1 MSNSQI
7 NLPKTAFSMKANLPA
22 REPEILEYWQKI
34 NLYRELRNSSKGKE
48 KFVLHDGPPYA
59 NGNIHMG
66 TALNKI
72 LKDIIVKFHQMDGKD
87 SIYVP
92 GWDCHG
98 LPIEWKIEEQYK
110 KNKKNKND
118 VPIVEFRK
126 ECRLFAEKWIE
137 VHKGQFKRLGV
148 VGDWENYYSTMSFD
162 AEAQIVR
169 ELGKFLKEG
178 SLYRGFKPVLW
189 STVEKTALADAEV
202 ERVLS
207 MADGAL
213 LLIDSAEGVMPQTK
227 FVLSKALK
235 QGLKPIVVINKLD
248 KADQRANEVLDETFD
263 LFVSLDANEEQ
274 LDFPVLYASGRSGW
288 ADTEV
293 DGPRENLNPLL
304 DLILDHVKPAK
315 FEKEKPFAMLSTL
328 LYADSFLGRSLVGR
342 ITQGTAK
349 ANQSIKAI
357 NLNGEKVD
365 EGKLTKIFRYEGTK
379 KVPIEVGEAG
389 DIVVIAGLENANV
402 ADTICDLDV
411 NEPISATPIDPPTM
425 SITITVNTSPLAGK
439 EGKKLTS
446 TQIRDRL
453 LQEAQNNVGITFA
466 ENNGNDS
473 FVVSG
478 RGELML
484 EILLTQMRREGFE
497 MTVSPPKVLYQ
508 TDESGKKLEPI
519 EEITMDLDEEY
530 SSKVIDSMN
539 RRKGKLIDLKD
550 TGKDKKRL
558 IFHAPTRGLMGYTS
572 RFLTLTKGNGVI
584 NRIFHSYGPFEG
596 EMEGRRNGA
605 LIAMEQGKAVA
616 FAIFNLQ
623 ARGEMFVTHNDPVY
637 PGMIV
642 GLSPK
647 PGDMI
652 INVMK
657 GKKLTNMRT
666 QGTDENVV
674 LTPVRKMSIAEQ
686 LSMLNTDEALEITPE
701 SCRLRKSILDP
712 HERKRSEKSGAAA

>member
-1 MSNSQI
+1 MI
-7 NLPKTAFSMKANLPA
+7 NNIRNITIIAHVDHGKTTMIDSLMKQSGLF
-22 REPEILEYWQKI
+22 RENE
-34 NLYRELRNSSKGKE
+34 
-48 KFVLHDGPPYA
+48 
-59 NGNIHMG
+59 
-66 TALNKI
+66 
-72 LKDIIVKFHQMDGKD
+72 
-87 SIYVP
+87 
-92 GWDCHG
+92 
-98 LPIEWKIEEQYK
+98 
-110 KNKKNKND
+110 
-118 VPIVEFRK
+118 IVEERLMDSGELEK
-126 ECRLFAEKWIE
+126 ERGITILAKPASINWKNSRINIIDTPGHRDFA
-137 VHKGQFKRLGV
+137 
-148 VGDWENYYSTMSFD
+148 
-162 AEAQIVR
+162 
-169 ELGKFLKEG
+169 
-178 SLYRGFKPVLW
+178 
-189 STVEKTALADAEV
+189 AEV

-235 QGLKPIVVINKLD
+235 QGLKPIVIINKLD
-248 KADQRANEVLDETFD
+248 KPDQRAEEVLDETFD

-288 ADTEV
+288 ASKEL
-293 DGPRENLNPLL
+293 DGSKENLHPLL
-304 DLILDHVKPAK
+304 DLILEHVKPA
-315 FEKEKPFAMLSTL
+315 ELDDSKPFAMLSTL
-328 LYADSFLGRSLVGR
+328 LYADTFLGRSLVGK
-342 ITQGTAK
+342 ISQGTAK
-349 ANQSIKAI
+349 ANQQIKAI
-357 NLNGEKVD
+357 NLQGEKID
-365 EGKLTKIFRYEGTK
+365 EGRLTKIFRYEGTK
-379 KVPIEVGEAG
+379 KVPIEVGVAG
-389 DIVVIAGLENANV
+389 DIVVIAGLEKANV
-402 ADTICDLDV
+402 ADTICNLEVKD
-411 NEPISATPIDPPTM
+411 PIPATPIDPPTM
-425 SITITVNTSPLAGK
+425 SIKVTVNSSPLAGI

-453 LQEAQNNVGITFA
+453 ILEAQNNVGITFSEN
-466 ENNGNDS
+466 ENNDA
-473 FVVSG
+473 FEISG

-508 TDESGKKLEPI
+508 QDENGNKLEPI
-519 EEITMDLDEEY
+519 EEITIDLDEEH

-584 NRIFHSYGPFEG
+584 NRIFHSYGKYEG

-605 LIAMEQGKAVA
+605 LISMETGKAVA

-637 PGMIV
+637 VGMIV
-642 GLSPK
+642 GLAPK
-647 PGDMI
+647 SGDLQ

-686 LSMLNTDEALEITPE
+686 LSILNNDEALEITPK
-701 SCRLRKSILDP
+701 SCRLRKAILDP
-712 HERKRSEKSGAAA
+712 HARKKSEKSSAFVA

>member
-1 MSNSQI
+1 MSNNI
-7 NLPKTAFSMKANLPA
+7 RNITIIAHVDHGKTTMIDNLMKQSGSFRENEVVDERLMDSGEIEKERGITILAKPA
-22 REPEILEYWQKI
+22 SIDWQ
-34 NLYRELRNSSKGKE
+34 NSR
-48 KFVLHDGPPYA
+48 V
-59 NGNIHMG
+59 NIID
-66 TALNKI
+66 T
-72 LKDIIVKFHQMDGKD
+72 
-87 SIYVP
+87 P
-92 GWDCHG
+92 GHRD
-98 LPIEWKIEEQYK
+98 
-110 KNKKNKND
+110 
-118 VPIVEFRK
+118 
-126 ECRLFAEKWIE
+126 FA
-137 VHKGQFKRLGV
+137 
-148 VGDWENYYSTMSFD
+148 
-162 AEAQIVR
+162 
-169 ELGKFLKEG
+169 
-178 SLYRGFKPVLW
+178 
-189 STVEKTALADAEV
+189 AEV

-227 FVLSKALK
+227 FVLAKALK

-274 LDFPVLYASGRSGW
+274 LDFPVMYASGRSGW
-288 ADTEV
+288 ASKEV
-293 DGPRENLNPLL
+293 DGPRENLHPLL
-304 DLILDHVKPAK
+304 DLIIEHVKPAELDK
-315 FEKEKPFAMLSTL
+315 TKPFAMLSTL

-342 ITQGTAK
+342 ISQGTAK
-349 ANQSIKAI
+349 ANQPIKAI
-357 NLNGEKVD
+357 NLKGEKVD

-389 DIVVIAGLENANV
+389 DIVVIAGLEKANV
-402 ADTICDLDV
+402 ADTICDPELND
-411 NEPISATPIDPPTM
+411 PIPATPIDPPTM
-425 SITITVNTSPLAGK
+425 SITISVNSSPLAGT

-453 LQEAQNNVGITFA
+453 VQEAQNNVGITFSQN
-466 ENNGNDS
+466 ENVDS
-473 FVVSG
+473 FVISG

-508 TDESGKKLEPI
+508 QDEAGNKLEPI
-519 EEITMDLDEEY
+519 EEITVDLDEEF
-530 SSKVIDSMN
+530 SSKIIDSMN
-539 RRKGKLIDLKD
+539 RRKGKLLDLKD

-572 RFLTLTKGNGVI
+572 RFLTLTKGTGVI
-584 NRIFHSYGPFEG
+584 NRIFHGYGKFEG
-596 EMEGRRNGA
+596 EMDGRKNGA
-605 LIAMEQGKAVA
+605 LISMATGKAVA

-637 PGMIV
+637 EGMIV
-642 GLSPK
+642 GLAPK

-657 GKKLTNMRT
+657 GKQLTNMRT

-686 LSMLNTDEALEITPE
+686 LSMLNTDEALEITPK
-701 SCRLRKSILDP
+701 SLRLRKAILNP
-712 HERKRSEKSGAAA
+712 NERKKNEKSSTPL

>member
-1 MSNSQI
+1 MSNNIRNITIIAHVDHGKTTLIDNLMKQSGSFRENEIVDERLMDSGELEKERGITILAKPASI
-7 NLPKTAFSMKANLPA
+7 NWNGS
-22 REPEILEYWQKI
+22 RI
-34 NLYRELRNSSKGKE
+34 N
-48 KFVLHDGPPYA
+48 
-59 NGNIHMG
+59 
-66 TALNKI
+66 
-72 LKDIIVKFHQMDGKD
+72 IIDT
-87 SIYVP
+87 P
-92 GWDCHG
+92 GHRD
-98 LPIEWKIEEQYK
+98 
-110 KNKKNKND
+110 
-118 VPIVEFRK
+118 
-126 ECRLFAEKWIE
+126 FA
-137 VHKGQFKRLGV
+137 
-148 VGDWENYYSTMSFD
+148 
-162 AEAQIVR
+162 
-169 ELGKFLKEG
+169 
-178 SLYRGFKPVLW
+178 
-189 STVEKTALADAEV
+189 AEV
-202 ERVLS
+202 ERVLC

-263 LFVSLDANEEQ
+263 LFVNLDANEEQ

-288 ADTEV
+288 ADKEL
-293 DGPRENLNPLL
+293 DGPRKNLNPLL
-304 DLILDHVKPAK
+304 DLIMEHVKPAQLDK
-315 FEKEKPFAMLSTL
+315 SKPFAMLSTL

-342 ITQGTAK
+342 IAQGTAR
-349 ANQSIKAI
+349 ANQTIKAI
-357 NLNGEKVD
+357 NLKGEKVD
-365 EGKLTKIFRYEGTK
+365 EGRLTKIFRYEGTK
-379 KVPIEVGEAG
+379 KVPIEIGEAG
-389 DIVVIAGLENANV
+389 DIVVVAGLEKANV
-402 ADTICDLDV
+402 ADTICDLEV
-411 NEPISATPIDPPTM
+411 NEAIHAIPIDPPTM
-425 SITITVNTSPLAGK
+425 SITITVNTSPLAGT

-453 LQEAQNNVGITFA
+453 IQEAQNNVGISFS
-466 ENNGNDS
+466 ENEGNDS
-473 FVVSG
+473 FVISG

-484 EILLTQMRREGFE
+484 EILLIQMRREGFE
-497 MTVSPPKVLYQ
+497 LTVSPPKVLYEY
-508 TDESGKKLEPI
+508 DEKGNKLEPI
-519 EEITMDLDEEY
+519 EEITVDIDEEY

-550 TGKDKKRL
+550 TGKNKKRL

-584 NRIFHSYGPFEG
+584 NRIFHSYGAFEG

-605 LIAMEQGKAVA
+605 LISMEQGKAVA

-642 GLSPK
+642 GLAPK

-666 QGTDENVV
+666 QNTDENVV

-686 LSMLNTDEALEITPE
+686 LSILNSDEALEITPL
-701 SCRLRKSILDP
+701 SCRLRKAILDP
-712 HERKRSEKSGAAA
+712 HQRKRSEKSGAAA

>member
-1 MSNSQI
+1 MSNNI
-7 NLPKTAFSMKANLPA
+7 RNITIIAHVDHGKTTMIDNLMKQCGSFRENEVVDERLMDSGELEKERGITILAKPA
-22 REPEILEYWQKI
+22 
-34 NLYRELRNSSKGKE
+34 S
-48 KFVLHDGPPYA
+48 
-59 NGNIHMG
+59 
-66 TALNKI
+66 
-72 LKDIIVKFHQMDGKD
+72 
-87 SIYVP
+87 
-92 GWDCHG
+92 
-98 LPIEWKIEEQYK
+98 IEWQGSRVNII
-110 KNKKNKND
+110 D
-118 VPIVEFRK
+118 TPGHRD
-126 ECRLFAEKWIE
+126 FA
-137 VHKGQFKRLGV
+137 
-148 VGDWENYYSTMSFD
+148 
-162 AEAQIVR
+162 
-169 ELGKFLKEG
+169 
-178 SLYRGFKPVLW
+178 
-189 STVEKTALADAEV
+189 AEV

-227 FVLSKALK
+227 FVLAKALK

-288 ADTEV
+288 ADKEV
-293 DGPRENLNPLL
+293 DGPRENLHPLL
-304 DLILDHVKPAK
+304 DLILEHVKPAELDK
-315 FEKEKPFAMLSTL
+315 TKPFAMLSTL
-328 LYADSFLGRSLVGR
+328 LYADSFLGRSLVGK
-342 ITQGTAK
+342 ISQGTAK
-349 ANQSIKAI
+349 ANQPIKAI

-389 DIVVIAGLENANV
+389 DIVVIAGLEKANV
-402 ADTICDLDV
+402 ADTICDPEV
-411 NEPISATPIDPPTM
+411 NDPIHATPIDPPTM
-425 SITITVNTSPLAGK
+425 SITISVNSSPLAGT

-453 LQEAQNNVGITFA
+453 VNEAQNNVGITFSQ
-466 ENNGNDS
+466 NTNVDS
-473 FVVSG
+473 FVISG

-508 TDESGKKLEPI
+508 QDEAGNKLEPI
-519 EEITMDLDEEY
+519 EEITVDLDEEF
-530 SSKVIDSMN
+530 SSKIIDSMN
-539 RRKGKLIDLKD
+539 RRKGKLLDLKD

-572 RFLTLTKGNGVI
+572 RFLTLTKGTGVI
-584 NRIFHSYGPFEG
+584 NRIFHGYGKFEG
-596 EMEGRRNGA
+596 EMDGRKNGA
-605 LIAMEQGKAVA
+605 LISMATGKAVA

-637 PGMIV
+637 EGMIV
-642 GLSPK
+642 GLTPK

-657 GKKLTNMRT
+657 GKQLTNMRT

-674 LTPVRKMSIAEQ
+674 LTPVRQMSIAEQ
-686 LSMLNTDEALEITPE
+686 LSMLNTDEALEITPK
-701 SCRLRKSILDP
+701 SLRLRKAILNP
-712 HERKRSEKSGAAA
+712 HDRKKNEKSATPL

>member
-1 MSNSQI
+1 MLFRS
-7 NLPKTAFSMKANLPA
+7 
-22 REPEILEYWQKI
+22 R
-34 NLYRELRNSSKGKE
+34 
-48 KFVLHDGPPYA
+48 V
-59 NGNIHMG
+59 NIID
-66 TALNKI
+66 T
-72 LKDIIVKFHQMDGKD
+72 
-87 SIYVP
+87 P
-92 GWDCHG
+92 GHRD
-98 LPIEWKIEEQYK
+98 
-110 KNKKNKND
+110 
-118 VPIVEFRK
+118 
-126 ECRLFAEKWIE
+126 FA
-137 VHKGQFKRLGV
+137 
-148 VGDWENYYSTMSFD
+148 
-162 AEAQIVR
+162 
-169 ELGKFLKEG
+169 
-178 SLYRGFKPVLW
+178 
-189 STVEKTALADAEV
+189 AEV

-288 ADTEV
+288 ADKEV

-304 DLILDHVKPAK
+304 DMIVEHVKPAELDK
-315 FEKEKPFAMLSTL
+315 TKPFAMLSTL

-389 DIVVIAGLENANV
+389 DIVVVAGLEKANV
-402 ADTICDLDV
+402 ADTICDPEV
-411 NEPISATPIDPPTM
+411 NEPIPATPIDPPTM
-425 SITITVNTSPLAGK
+425 SITITVNTSPLAGT

-453 LQEAQNNVGITFA
+453 IQEAQNNVGITFS
-466 ENNGNDS
+466 ENSGNDS

-497 MTVSPPKVLYQ
+497 MTVSPPKVLYK
-508 TDESGKKLEPI
+508 TDENGNKLEPI
-519 EEITMDLDEEY
+519 EEITMDLDEEH

-584 NRIFHSYGPFEG
+584 NRIFHAYGPFEG
-596 EMEGRRNGA
+596 DMEGRRNGA
-605 LIAMEQGKAVA
+605 LISMEKGKAVA

-686 LSMLNTDEALEITPE
+686 LSMLNTDEALEITPD
-701 SCRLRKSILDP
+701 SCRLRKAILDP
-712 HERKRSEKSGAAA
+712 HERKKSEKSGAAA

>member
-1 MSNSQI
+1 MSNNIRNITIIAHVDHGKTTMIDNLMKQSGSFRENEIVDERLMDSGELEKERGITILAKPASIDWLGSRI
-7 NLPKTAFSMKANLPA
+7 N
-22 REPEILEYWQKI
+22 
-34 NLYRELRNSSKGKE
+34 
-48 KFVLHDGPPYA
+48 
-59 NGNIHMG
+59 
-66 TALNKI
+66 
-72 LKDIIVKFHQMDGKD
+72 IIDT
-87 SIYVP
+87 P
-92 GWDCHG
+92 GHRD
-98 LPIEWKIEEQYK
+98 
-110 KNKKNKND
+110 
-118 VPIVEFRK
+118 
-126 ECRLFAEKWIE
+126 FA
-137 VHKGQFKRLGV
+137 
-148 VGDWENYYSTMSFD
+148 
-162 AEAQIVR
+162 
-169 ELGKFLKEG
+169 
-178 SLYRGFKPVLW
+178 
-189 STVEKTALADAEV
+189 AEV

-227 FVLSKALK
+227 FVLAKALK

-288 ADTEV
+288 ADKEV
-293 DGPRENLNPLL
+293 DGPRENLHPLL
-304 DLILDHVKPAK
+304 ELIMEHVKPAELDK
-315 FEKEKPFAMLSTL
+315 TKPFAMLSTL

-342 ITQGTAK
+342 ISQGTAK
-349 ANQSIKAI
+349 ANQLIKAI
-357 NLNGEKVD
+357 NLKGEKID

-389 DIVVIAGLENANV
+389 DIVVIAGLEKANV
-402 ADTICDLDV
+402 ADTICDPEV

-425 SITITVNTSPLAGK
+425 SITITVNSSPLAGT

-453 LQEAQNNVGITFA
+453 VTEAQNNVGITFSQNA
-466 ENNGNDS
+466 NVDS
-473 FVVSG
+473 FVISG

-508 TDESGKKLEPI
+508 KDENGNKLEPI
-519 EEITMDLDEEY
+519 EEITVDLDEEF
-530 SSKVIDSMN
+530 SSKIIDSMN
-539 RRKGKLIDLKD
+539 RRKGKLLDLKD

-572 RFLTLTKGNGVI
+572 RFLTLTKGTGVI
-584 NRIFHSYGPFEG
+584 NRLFHGYGKFEG
-596 EMEGRRNGA
+596 EMDGRKNGA
-605 LIAMEQGKAVA
+605 LISMATGKAVA

-637 PGMIV
+637 EGMIV
-642 GLSPK
+642 GLAPK

-657 GKKLTNMRT
+657 GKQLTNMRT

-686 LSMLNTDEALEITPE
+686 LSMLNTDEALEITPK
-701 SCRLRKSILDP
+701 SLRLRKAILNPND
-712 HERKRSEKSGAAA
+712 RKKNEKSGTRL

>member
-1 MSNSQI
+1 MNNSIRNITIIAHVDHGKTTLIDNLMKQSGSFRENEVVDDRLMDSGELEKERGITILAKPASI
-7 NLPKTAFSMKANLPA
+7 NWKKT
-22 REPEILEYWQKI
+22 RI
-34 NLYRELRNSSKGKE
+34 N
-48 KFVLHDGPPYA
+48 
-59 NGNIHMG
+59 
-66 TALNKI
+66 
-72 LKDIIVKFHQMDGKD
+72 IIDT
-87 SIYVP
+87 P
-92 GWDCHG
+92 GHRD
-98 LPIEWKIEEQYK
+98 
-110 KNKKNKND
+110 
-118 VPIVEFRK
+118 
-126 ECRLFAEKWIE
+126 FA
-137 VHKGQFKRLGV
+137 
-148 VGDWENYYSTMSFD
+148 
-162 AEAQIVR
+162 
-169 ELGKFLKEG
+169 
-178 SLYRGFKPVLW
+178 
-189 STVEKTALADAEV
+189 AEV

-213 LLIDSAEGVMPQTK
+213 LLIDSAEGVMHQTK

-263 LFVSLDANEEQ
+263 LFVSLDASEEQ

-288 ADTEV
+288 ADKEEM
-293 DGPRENLNPLL
+293 GSRENLNPLL
-304 DLILDHVKPAK
+304 DEIIEHVKPAK
-315 FEKEKPFAMLSTL
+315 LDKSKPFAMLSTL

-342 ITQGTAK
+342 IAQGTAK

-357 NLNGEKVD
+357 NLMGEKID
-365 EGKLTKIFRYEGTK
+365 EGRLTKIFRYEGTK
-379 KVPIEVGEAG
+379 KVPIEIGEAG
-389 DIVVIAGLENANV
+389 DIVVIAGLEKANV
-402 ADTICDLDV
+402 ADTICDLEV
-411 NEPISATPIDPPTM
+411 NEPIKATPIDPPTM
-425 SITITVNTSPLAGK
+425 SITITVNTSPLAGT

-453 LQEAQNNVGITFA
+453 IQEAQNNVGITFQ
-466 ENNGNDS
+466 ENEGNDS

-497 MTVSPPKVLYQ
+497 MTVSPPKVLYKK
-508 TDESGKKLEPI
+508 DENGNKLEPI

-530 SSKVIDSMN
+530 SSKIIDSMN
-539 RRKGKLIDLKD
+539 KRKGKLIELKD
-550 TGKDKKRL
+550 TGKGKKRL
-558 IFHAPTRGLMGYTS
+558 LFHAPTRGLMGYTS
-572 RFLTLTKGNGVI
+572 RFLTATKGNGVI
-584 NRIFHSYGPFEG
+584 NRIFFDYGPFEG

-605 LIAMEQGKAVA
+605 LISMEQGKAVA

-701 SCRLRKSILDP
+701 SCRLRKAILDP
-712 HERKRSEKSGAAA
+712 HERKRSEKSGSAA